1 MSLIKNLLKP
11 LAKSVSGAIR
21 NEAKKQ
27 RNGFFGM
34 LLGTWGASLLE
45 NLTIVKGVIRAGEG
59 VIRAGQDF

>member
-1 MSLIKNLLKP
+1 MPLIRNLLKQ

-27 RNGFFGM
+27 RNGFFDM

-45 NLTIVKGVIRAGEG
+45 NLTIVKGVIRAGKG
-59 VIRAGQDF
+59 VIRADQDF